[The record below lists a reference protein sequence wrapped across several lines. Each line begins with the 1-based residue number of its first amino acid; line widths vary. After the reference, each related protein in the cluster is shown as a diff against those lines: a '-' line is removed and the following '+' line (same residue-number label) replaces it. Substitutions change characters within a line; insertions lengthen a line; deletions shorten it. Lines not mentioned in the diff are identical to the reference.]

1 MKKGTPDHPKTVD
14 LSDRLKINRAWACG
28 ILELLWSFTRDYAPE
43 GDVGRFSDSAIARAV
58 HWPKSP
64 SILIGALIENRWV
77 DTCSV
82 HRLVVHNWAD
92 HCDDYTKKKLLRSK
106 STFTPC
112 ATKSGQCPDNVQTIL
127 DSESR
132 QFSPHACAEPCLA
145 SALPVAI
152 SRAAQSTET
161 PDAYRDLFDGKEP
174 IEWLESVFTGEWM
187 ADTWR
192 AFPKYVNTPEQAKA
206 LRDNTPLWMATRK
219 WRDGFGTNSVKY
231 LQGGVW
237 LKPPHKALMA
247 EDHRNGSAAPE
258 HHYRSDFVP
267 IGMGPCPPDKMPPD
281 KPTTMEDLRAAVR
294 AGKVTG

>member
-127 DSESR
+127 DTESR
-132 QFSPHACAEPCLA
+132 QFSPRACAEP
-145 SALPVAI
+145 LPVPEPVPETRE
-152 SRAAQSTET
+152 SRNSYADIFGGQ
-161 PDAYRDLFDGKEP
+161 EP
-174 IEWLESVFTGEWM
+174 LTWLESVFTGEWL

-192 AFPKYVNTPEQAKA
+192 AFPRFVNSPELARA
-206 LRDNTPLWMATRK
+206 LYENTPLWMKTRK
-219 WRDGFGTNSVKY
+219 WREGFGTNSVKY
-231 LQGGVW
+231 LSGGIW
-237 LKPPHKALMA
+237 HKPPNGSLMA
-247 EDHRNGSAAPE
+247 KDQPADEPKEREFATLEEWEADQQRQIEEQRKIAKAYDRRRSTERASA
-258 HHYRSDFVP
+258 
-267 IGMGPCPPDKMPPD
+267 
-281 KPTTMEDLRAAVR
+281 
-294 AGKVTG
+294 